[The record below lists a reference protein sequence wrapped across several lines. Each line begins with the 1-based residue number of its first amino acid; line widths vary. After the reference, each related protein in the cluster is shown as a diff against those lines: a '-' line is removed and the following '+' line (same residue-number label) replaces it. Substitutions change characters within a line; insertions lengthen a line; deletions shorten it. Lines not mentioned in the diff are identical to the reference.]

1 MYMEQDSCI
10 PLSLPLFLTSLMF
23 QIDENKDNLTNP
35 YNSYTHLKGKMPD
48 DFQILYGTSHLPHL
62 SYSFT

>member
-1 MYMEQDSCI
+1 
-10 PLSLPLFLTSLMF
+10 MF

-35 YNSYTHLKGKMPD
+35 YNSYTHLNGKMPD